1 MADPSTLLQA
11 LQSSYYKP
19 SEMSAGIASQAI
31 AGGIPALYNPY
42 ASSGSNFGVTL
53 GAGLL
58 SGLLGGYARSVAQ
71 EENAAMTPLIGQILQ
86 APASERSGLASSNER
101 LSPLVAALQFNDM
114 ERANKLQDAIQGKG
128 IDLAYD
134 PLIEQRKAQMME
146 PLELQ
151 KASKLKL
158 QDAAAEQGIYTI
170 GDQQLTAEEVG
181 ILDPIALAAKKQ
193 KELDRV
199 KFETEDERRNQL
211 AVKPIVKTPEEIA
224 KDKDKA
230 YERITQAPE
239 YKTFTDVEQSFKTLV
254 SLAGNDDKVSSIGMI
269 NSLARIWDPA
279 ARITDTDFKINVQAQ
294 SKLDEIIGDWRS
306 WAKGTSPLSE
316 TTKQRMIKAAADKFN
331 TFGEVYQSRKNSILG
346 ELPEDARNVPVP
358 EYTPFMP
365 VETKILSD
373 GSQVRVQKQSDG
385 SYIEVE

>member
-181 ILDPIALAAKKQ
+181 ILDPIQLAAKKQ
-193 KELDRV
+193 QELAKTEAQSEIDAYGFNPKKEAEIDKLRKEFSALPEVKNFSIIEKTAGIVDKVLTDPNAVTDLELTRYAILAIEPGMAVREGEQAAVANSQSIPDALRGQWAKAMNGESSLDASAREGI
-199 KFETEDERRNQL
+199 KNLMIR
-211 AVKPIVKTPEEIA
+211 
-224 KDKDKA
+224 A
-230 YERITQAPE
+230 YEGHKQSYDRALGFFQKEAEAKNIEPGRISYIGESTPTDKLIESQAP
-239 YKTFTDVEQSFKTLV
+239 TIDP
-254 SLAGNDDKVSSIGMI
+254 
-269 NSLARIWDPA
+269 NS
-279 ARITDTDFKINVQAQ
+279 Q
-294 SKLDEIIGDWRS
+294 
-306 WAKGTSPLSE
+306 
-316 TTKQRMIKAAADKFN
+316 AAA
-331 TFGEVYQSRKNSILG
+331 LA
-346 ELPEDARNVPVP
+346 ELKRRGLVP
-358 EYTPFMP
+358 
-365 VETKILSD
+365 
-373 GSQVRVQKQSDG
+373 
-385 SYIEVE
+385 